1 VSSAAIANAVPLADR
16 PSSIPVRAVTTV
28 GDAESGAAE
37 FLSVT
42 PEYFSLLNIP
52 LARGRVFRDTDAASS
67 MPVVIIDE
75 EAARLYFP
83 GADAVGRQI
92 HVGRAGSQWSPPST
106 IIGVVRTVKHTQ
118 LNESARPHVYVSF
131 YQRSGRSLSLFVKAP
146 GGASALQEPL
156 RRAVAAVDP
165 ELPVFALE
173 PLEETSRRSIAR
185 QRFSARALTAFAGM
199 ALLLVAGGVYSVVSY
214 AVRTRV
220 REFGIRVA
228 IGASPDDLRWV
239 VLKEALRT
247 SAVGVVVGW
256 VLTASSTRLIE
267 HMLFGVS
274 SADPRVFAAAG
285 SGLIALALLASYLPA
300 RRAARIDP
308 VIVLRQE

>member
-1 VSSAAIANAVPLADR
+1 
-16 PSSIPVRAVTTV
+16 V
-28 GDAESGAAE
+28 GDAESGSAE
-37 FLSVT
+37 FLGVT

-75 EAARLYFP
+75 EAERLYFP

-118 LNESARPHVYVSF
+118 LNEIVRPHVYASF

-146 GGASALQEPL
+146 GDASALQEPL

-267 HMLFGVS
+267 HMLFDVS
-274 SADPRVFAAAG
+274 SFDPRVFAAAG
-285 SGLIALALLASYLPA
+285 TGLIALALLASYLPA